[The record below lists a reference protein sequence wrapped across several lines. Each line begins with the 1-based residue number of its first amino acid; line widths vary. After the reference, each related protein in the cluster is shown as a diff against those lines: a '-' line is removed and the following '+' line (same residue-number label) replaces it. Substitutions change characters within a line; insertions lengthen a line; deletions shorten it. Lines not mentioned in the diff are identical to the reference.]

1 MESAGFISGLMDF
14 LHRGPVAALARAR
27 VEEILE
33 KAGIPASEGYRGEGP
48 FRVSPGGSSL
58 LAVRPGTGKPD
69 RDGMILAVAHLDAPC
84 LKLKQVPEAPGSPG
98 RFLVET
104 YGSPVRES
112 FLNIPL
118 RLAGTLYVRDT
129 DRVRVEEFLSC
140 STGVIPA
147 LAPHLKNGNQDISV
161 QTGLPVLWSLEGDT
175 LGDLLFRET
184 GIPGEAL
191 LSTDLFV
198 VPAWEPRLI
207 GTGETM
213 VLAYGL
219 DDRAMVYAAL
229 QAFLAA
235 DPSPHWQAIWFV
247 DHEEIGSMS
256 ASGGF
261 SSRTAQVLERVA
273 LGAGLDREGYLRML
287 EASRVLSL
295 DMAHGYHPG
304 YPEAYDEPNAPRLGA
319 GPVFK
324 SSAAGRYAISPGGQ
338 AWCRLVAGRAGTG
351 LQTYQNRSD
360 LRGGTT
366 LGPMVA
372 ALTGIETL
380 DLGAPMLSMHMAGEL
395 CATEDLVETAR
406 LLEALLTDR

>member
-1 MESAGFISGLMDF
+1 MESAGFVSGLLDF
-14 LHRGPVAALARAR
+14 LDRGPVAALALSR
-27 VEEILE
+27 VEELLE
-33 KAGIPASEGYRGEGP
+33 VAGIPADTRYRGPGP
-48 FRVSPGGSSL
+48 FRVRPGGNSL
-58 LAVRPGTGKPD
+58 LAVRPGTGTLET
-69 RDGMILAVAHLDAPC
+69 DGLTLAVAHLDAPC
-84 LKLKQVPEAPGSPG
+84 LKLKEVPEAPGSPG

-118 RLAGTLYVRDT
+118 RLAGTLYLRDT
-129 DRVRVEEFLSC
+129 EGIRAEEFLSR

-147 LAPHLKNGNQDISV
+147 LAPHLKNGNPELSV
-161 QTGLPVLWSLEGDT
+161 QTGLPVLWSLGGET
-175 LGDLLFRET
+175 LVDLLSVET
-184 GIPGEAL
+184 GIPGEDI
-191 LSTDLFV
+191 LSSDLFL
-198 VPAWEPRLI
+198 VPAWKPRL
-207 GTGETM
+207 TGLQEDM

-229 QAFLAA
+229 QAFLEIQA
-235 DPSPHWQAIWFV
+235 SSGWQAIWFV

-261 SSRTAQVLERVA
+261 SSRTSQVLERVA

-304 YPEAYDEPNAPRLGA
+304 YPEAYDELNAPRLGR

-324 SSAAGRYAISPGGQ
+324 SSAAGRYAISPGGL

-372 ALTGIETL
+372 ALTGMETL

-395 CATEDLVETAR
+395 CATEDLVETTR
-406 LLEALLTDR
+406 LLKALFADR